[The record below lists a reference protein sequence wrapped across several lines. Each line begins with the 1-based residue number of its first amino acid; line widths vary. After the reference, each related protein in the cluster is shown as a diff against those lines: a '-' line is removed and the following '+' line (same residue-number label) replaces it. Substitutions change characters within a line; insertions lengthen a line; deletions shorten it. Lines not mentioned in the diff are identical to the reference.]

1 MQPQRETM
9 TDSLADII
17 QLISFGN
24 RNGTL
29 TVERGEGRTL
39 EEGFI
44 TFQDGRVVE
53 ARVGHYTGAAAFNY
67 LNAWRTCR
75 FSFVNSIP
83 TANRSMQPVQQQ
95 RTDIT
100 SSSLTT
106 KAITQQGRAVS
117 PSPYPARLQ
126 AGEEALRN
134 QETLQLPRN
143 HRRLLLLVNG
153 QRSISELARLIMRNA
168 DEVQSMLN
176 DLERSGFI
184 QQ

>member
-17 QLISFGN
+17 QLIFLGN

-44 TFQDGRVVE
+44 TFLDGKVVE
-53 ARVGHYTGAAAFNY
+53 ARVGQYNGAGAFNY

-75 FSFVNSIP
+75 FSFVN
-83 TANRSMQPVQQQ
+83 
-95 RTDIT
+95 DIT
-100 SSSLTT
+100 ASFRSVQPSIRQRADMASGSLTT
-106 KAITQQGRAVS
+106 NAFTQNGSEGTPPPFPV
-117 PSPYPARLQ
+117 RLEL
-126 AGEEALRN
+126 GEETLRRP
-134 QETLQLPRN
+134 ETTQLPRS

-153 QRSISELARLIMRNA
+153 QRSTNELARLIMRSPE
-168 DEVQSMLN
+168 EVQSLLN
-176 DLERSGFI
+176 DLERGGYI